1 MMKSH
6 RIITDP
12 IHIIGIET
20 RTSNQEALITLP
32 RMWQR
37 LFQENLIAQVPNRIS
52 SEIYAIYTK
61 YEGDH
66 TRPYTYILGYQVRDL
81 TTIPTGMTGI
91 TIAPASYEVFTA
103 RGRLPDAVV
112 RTWERIWTPEV
123 DSKRAYHTDFEIYGE
138 KAANQEDGEV
148 EICIGITG

>member
-1 MMKSH
+1 MMTSH

-12 IHIIGIET
+12 MYIIGIET
-20 RTSNQEALITLP
+20 RTSNQEVLITLP

-37 LFQENLIAQVPNRIS
+37 LFQENLIAQVPNKIS
-52 SEIYAIYTK
+52 SDIYAIYTT

-66 TRPYTYILGYQVRDL
+66 TKPYTYILGYQVRDL
-81 TTIPTGMTGI
+81 TEIPPGLTGI

-103 RGRLPDAVV
+103 RGRLPDAVAQ
-112 RTWERIWTPEV
+112 TWEEIWTPEV
-123 DSKRAYHTDFEIYGE
+123 DARRAYHTDFEIYGE

-148 EICIGITG
+148 EICIGIA